1 MNKYFIPSI
10 LFSMISIA
18 CASEPFG
25 RSDTEAGSA
34 GESVVEDTG
43 GSAGSTISSSGSEN
57 EPVGGKRQESGIGGK
72 DPGKDEIGG
81 REGIGGKDSG
91 VGGKGNGGAVE
102 SGGQDGIGGQ
112 EESYGGTGEG
122 GSTPSFGG
130 RGEGGQGIGG
140 VVSGEGGIPSY
151 GGRVV
156 VGAGGLI
163 SGEGGR
169 GAGGSV
175 CVPITCDDVISDW
188 DPNKS
193 TLSKPT
199 ACGYVSDG
207 CGDMINCKTC
217 AEQNVYDGTAN
228 TDCQQAPPSEIGS
241 WDWTGNG
248 LIPTANICG
257 SRCIKDP
264 QQSQPGS
271 CTVGTTIGGIGWI
284 CPSTIPP
291 LGLKN
296 CNIAN
301 LEGHTWCCDAT

>member
-1 MNKYFIPSI
+1 
-10 LFSMISIA
+10 MISIA

-57 EPVGGKRQESGIGGK
+57 EPVGGKRQDSGIGGK

-169 GAGGSV
+169 GAGGI
-175 CVPITCDDVISDW
+175 PICIPQNCADILPEWNAS
-188 DPNKS
+188 KS
-193 TLSKPT
+193 TLSRPSS
-199 ACGYVSDG
+199 CGIASDG
-207 CGDMINCKTC
+207 CGGLLDCGDCMSDDT
-217 AEQNVYDGTAN
+217 EN
-228 TDCQQAPPSEIGS
+228 TGCGQAPPVSAGT
-241 WDWTGNG
+241 WDWASNG
-248 LIPTANICG
+248 IVPTANVCGTRCFKTTSDCG
-257 SRCIKDP
+257 SGKAN
-264 QQSQPGS
+264 
-271 CTVGTTIGGIGWI
+271 WI

-291 LGLKN
+291 MGFNN
-296 CNIAN
+296 CTVIA
-301 LEGHTWCCDAT
+301 TSATTVQSWCCDEV